1 MLKLQPLNKR
11 KFFVP
16 RNERGLNCK
25 YAFLLKNMKRTSVL
39 CLAAVA
45 SATAFAPATLD
56 VSSIVATK
64 QARIGCTA
72 VKMARSV
79 DSSIEAPPG
88 RREILS
94 ASMLAAAGQ
103 LVAMSLLRP
112 SRSYEKPAEWWA
124 AGLQGRRGQALRTA
138 KDSGAEDLSELEIYN
153 FQQRLKKVADNSGS
167 GDMEKIADAMG
178 LSFNCPDDELCDK
191 SVFDG
196 SVGYE

>member
-1 MLKLQPLNKR
+1 
-11 KFFVP
+11 
-16 RNERGLNCK
+16 
-25 YAFLLKNMKRTSVL
+25 MKRTSVL
-39 CLAAVA
+39 CLAALA

-56 VSSIVATK
+56 ISSVVATK
-64 QARIGCTA
+64 HARIGCTT

-79 DSSIEAPPG
+79 DTPIVASPG

-103 LVAMSLLRP
+103 LVAMSLLTP

-124 AGLQGRRGQALRTA
+124 AGFQGRRGKALRTT
-138 KDSGAEDLSELEIYN
+138 KVLESEGAEDLSELEVYN

-191 SVFDG
+191 TVFDG
-196 SVGYE
+196 PIGYE